1 MNDEASFMQYLLLI
15 SGAVFIIILGV
26 VAFIAAI
33 IAYGSWQYSR
43 GRSSEDQQEP
53 VSGAP
58 RISMQVIEEDQL
70 PVPVRRQMYTQ
81 MIKQAEAREDF
92 EFAAVL
98 RDKLKALPQ

>member
-1 MNDEASFMQYLLLI
+1 MNDEVSFMQYLLLI

-33 IAYGSWQYSR
+33 IAYGSSQYSR
-43 GRSSEDQQEP
+43 GRSSEEEHTP
-53 VSGAP
+53 VAP
-58 RISMQVIEEDQL
+58 HISMQVIEEDQL